1 MNAQFLE
8 QLQKLGY
15 ASLNPMQEKLVAEG
29 LLEGGRA
36 VVSAPTAS
44 GKTLLALLRIVKF
57 YENPLNAGKKC
68 IYVVPLRALASEKF
82 DEFTAKLA
90 SFELTVGVSTGDYDS
105 SAEELTRFDVLILT
119 SEKFDSI
126 LRHRPSWAINIGL
139 AIFDECHTIGDSERG
154 PTLEVVMTKM
164 HLAEAEIL
172 ALSATIP
179 NAVEISQWLHA
190 RLFTSNYRPTK
201 LIVGVNAENVVQF
214 NNNELPPIQIN
225 EKRALKDIVKNAL
238 AFKQNSQALVFV
250 ATRRSAEATAKELQL
265 EIEKMLNQDEKEKLK
280 EASEKTLAA
289 LSQPTDQCKN
299 LAQCI
304 AGGVAFH
311 HAGIVDKQRKVIE
324 EAFKRDKVIKVIVC
338 TTTLAMGIDY
348 PATWV
353 IVKDLKRFTG
363 NFSEFIPCIEVR
375 QMLGRS
381 GRPAYDDV
389 GIGVMMTT
397 KRDAMDVWDKY
408 VYGDVENI
416 YSKLSS
422 EPALRMHSLSLVA
435 SSQVTSFEELFKFFS
450 STLYASQ
457 YGDEAS
463 LFNVIERIAR
473 ELIELDFMREKSGK
487 LAATP
492 LGKRVSELYID
503 PLTAAK
509 LLEVVK
515 KKLPLTTFDL
525 LFALCDANE
534 MRPLIRAKR
543 NEEKQMWEEAYNALE
558 EFPAWDAEALN
569 KYKTAKAINAW
580 INEAT
585 EQQMLQD
592 FEMPPGVWHNRMRN
606 TEWIAYCLREIAFLE
621 NQSEKYLQA
630 KRLQRRIKHGIK
642 EELLSLCKVRG
653 IGRVRA
659 RKLFNAGIKTAEQL
673 QMMEK
678 EEVKRILTQNT
689 IG

>member
-1 MNAQFLE
+1 MELTATLE
-8 QLQKLGY
+8 KLSY

-57 YENPLNAGKKC
+57 YEKIENRGKKT

-82 DEFTAKLA
+82 NEFTVKLA
-90 SFELTVGVSTGDYDS
+90 TFELTVGVSTGDYDS
-105 SAEELTRFDVLILT
+105 SAEELAKFDVLILT

-126 LRHRPSWAINIGL
+126 LRHRPAWAREIGL
-139 AIFDECHTIGDSERG
+139 AIFDECHTIGDEMRG
-154 PTLEVVMTKM
+154 PTLEMVMTKM
-164 HLAEAEIL
+164 HVAETEL
-172 ALSATIP
+172 LCLSATIP
-179 NAVEISQWLHA
+179 NATEMAQWLHA

-201 LIVGVNAENVVQF
+201 LIVGVGTEKIVKFHNE
-214 NNNELPPIQIN
+214 ELPSLELG
-225 EKRALKDIVKNAL
+225 EKRQLYDTVKAAL
-238 AFKQNSQALVFV
+238 ASKQNAQVLVFV
-250 ATRRSAEATAKELQL
+250 ATRRSAEATSRELSKEIGKGLKL
-265 EIEKMLNQDEKEKLK
+265 EEKEKLG
-280 EASEKTLAA
+280 EASQRILKA
-289 LSQPTDQCKN
+289 LPQPTDQCKN

-304 AGGVAFH
+304 ASGVAFH
-311 HAGIVDKQRKVIE
+311 HAGIVDKQRTVIE
-324 EAFKRDKVIKVIVC
+324 ESFKQEKTLKVIVC

-348 PATWV
+348 PASWV

-363 NFSEFIPCIEVR
+363 EYSDFVPCIEVR

-389 GIGVMMTT
+389 GVGILLSN

-408 VYGDVENI
+408 VYGEVENI

-435 SSQVTSFEELFKFFS
+435 SGQVSSFEELFKFFS
-450 STLYASQ
+450 QTLFANQ
-457 YGDEAS
+457 YGNEQA
-463 LFNVIERIAR
+463 LFDKIERIAR
-473 ELIELDFMREKSGK
+473 ELMELDFLREKNGK
-487 LAATP
+487 LVATP
-492 LGKRVSELYID
+492 IGKRVSELYID

-515 KKLPLTTFDL
+515 RKLPLTTFDL

-534 MRPLIRAKR
+534 MRPLIKAKR
-543 NEEKQMWEEAYNALE
+543 SEEKMLWEEAYNALE

-569 KYKTAKAINAW
+569 KYKTAKTINAW

-585 EQQMLQD
+585 EQQMLHD
-592 FEMPPGVWHNRMRN
+592 FEMPPGIWHAKVRN
-606 TEWIAYCLREIAFLE
+606 TEWIAYCLRELAFLE
-621 NQSEKYLQA
+621 NQSERYLQA

-678 EEVKRILTQNT
+678 EEVKRIMR
-689 IG
+689 